1 MSLNDLEM
9 APLRN
14 LFIFGDSRF
23 EVPDTSDTG
32 RWTNRVV
39 NNLIYYQTNYFVSAL
54 IVFSLI
60 SSLNPARM
68 LVGLITIGLVFGA
81 FYYFANAQG
90 KGKAANEGIVL
101 VAAICFVVYQFNCT
115 LFALSSVTFP
125 ILLVFLHASF
135 RCRNTKSKVSNVA
148 ETFGLKKKTPMG
160 FFLDQLGVEP
170 DMYVCRKKSM

>member
-68 LVGLITIGLVFGA
+68 LLGLITIGLVFGA
-81 FYYFANAQG
+81 FYYFAHAQ
-90 KGKAANEGIVL
+90 VM
-101 VAAICFVVYQFNCT
+101 
-115 LFALSSVTFP
+115 LS
-125 ILLVFLHASF
+125 
-135 RCRNTKSKVSNVA
+135 
-148 ETFGLKKKTPMG
+148 
-160 FFLDQLGVEP
+160 
-170 DMYVCRKKSM
+170 